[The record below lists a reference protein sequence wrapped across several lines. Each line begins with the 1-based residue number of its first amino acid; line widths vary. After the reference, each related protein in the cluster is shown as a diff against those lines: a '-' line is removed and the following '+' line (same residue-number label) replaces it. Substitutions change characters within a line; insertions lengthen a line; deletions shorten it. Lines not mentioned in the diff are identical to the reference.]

1 MDAAQVLDDST
12 LIRRQAGQAVRALLR
27 PSAYIGTAREA
38 VTSAFHL
45 AAYPLGVAPGLRR
58 SQASPASR
66 RLAQRSL
73 LAQDPETARTPI
85 ILVHGYFHNRSAFL
99 VMSRALE
106 RAGFQHVRG
115 LNFNPLA
122 QDLGE
127 LAAMLA
133 DEVERVLAATGARR
147 CMLVGHSMGGLV
159 ARAYVQDLGGE
170 DTVDTVITLGTP
182 HRGTYTSL
190 VGLGPAAAQM
200 RPGSPFLRRL
210 EETAR
215 PSGVRWV
222 SYYSDLDLLM
232 VPAVTAKLV
241 HPALQANNVK
251 LRDTGHLSLLLSGEV
266 LRGVVRWLSNPS
278 VGRPVEAGD
287 AAPLAS
293 APQRHGG
300 PAPPEDLV
308 VSGGRVE
315 RDGEGDAAPATAALV
330 DPT

>member
-1 MDAAQVLDDST
+1 MRSDGT

-27 PSAYIGTAREA
+27 PSTYRGAAREA

-45 AAYPLGVAPGLRR
+45 AAYPLGVTPGLQR
-58 SQASPASR
+58 SQVSYATNG
-66 RLAQRSL
+66 LAQRSL
-73 LAQDPETARTPI
+73 LAQDPETACTPI

-99 VMSRALE
+99 VMSRALR
-106 RAGFQHVRG
+106 RAGFQHVHG

-122 QDLGE
+122 QDLNE

-133 DEVERVLAATGARR
+133 IEVDRVLAAAGAER

-200 RPGSPFLRRL
+200 RPGSTFLRRL

-215 PSGVRWV
+215 PNGVRWV

-232 VPAVTAKLV
+232 LPAVTAKLV

-266 LRGVVRWLSNPS
+266 LRGVVRWLSDPS
-278 VGRPVEAGD
+278 VGRPVAVGD
-287 AAPLAS
+287 AATPSVAS
-293 APQRHGG
+293 RRHRRA
-300 PAPPEDLV
+300 APPEDLV
-308 VSGGRVE
+308 VSRGRVA
-315 RDGEGDAAPATAALV
+315 RDGEGDAAPETAALV
-330 DPT
+330 DPL